1 LLYFGH
7 PGTILWCHDQS
18 AGLEPI
24 DENRWSGLGNAWLS
38 HRAAD
43 PQLRRH
49 GDSKTIVA
57 YLILIGRRYNAG
69 ARKGFGG
76 LEFTRGYGHLRMI
89 SSAKLIAELEDAVAS
104 GSSERR
110 TGMLR
115 LVTDLFLGD
124 AEAYSDEQVDLF
136 DNVMGRLA
144 NEANVG
150 ARVELAQRLAPAPR
164 APSKVVSTLANDD
177 ELQVAEPVRRQS
189 TQLDDVFLSQ
199 AARNKGQGH
208 LLAISKRGLLSEVVT
223 DALLERGDREVV
235 HSTAAND
242 GARFSPSGFS
252 TLVEKSAGD
261 GTLAE
266 TVGKRADVPTQA
278 YMRLLADADD
288 EVRHRL
294 IAANPHRPPPVTIAA
309 TGKVKAV
316 VPRDYLAA
324 QERLA
329 ALKQSGQLGADTV
342 DASVRG
348 GSFAEVIVAI
358 ALLTGLPIGV
368 AENALLK
375 RDLQLL
381 MILAKAC
388 QLTWSTVLQILT
400 IRCQLHGRDLNKAE
414 FDRSFE
420 AFNGVQPATAQRVL
434 RFMRV
439 RQAAGV

>member
-1 LLYFGH
+1 
-7 PGTILWCHDQS
+7 
-18 AGLEPI
+18 
-24 DENRWSGLGNAWLS
+24 
-38 HRAAD
+38 
-43 PQLRRH
+43 
-49 GDSKTIVA
+49 
-57 YLILIGRRYNAG
+57 
-69 ARKGFGG
+69 
-76 LEFTRGYGHLRMI
+76 MI
-89 SSAKLIAELEDAVAS
+89 SSAKLIAELEDALAS

-124 AEAYSDEQVDLF
+124 ADAYSDEQVDLF

-144 NEANVG
+144 NEAHVG
-150 ARVELAQRLAPAPR
+150 ARVELARRLAPAPR
-164 APSKVVSTLANDD
+164 APSKVVSTLAGDD
-177 ELQVAEPVRRQS
+177 ELQVAEPVLRQS
-189 TQLDDVFLSQ
+189 TQLDDAFLSQ

-235 HSTAAND
+235 HSAAAND
-242 GARFSPSGFS
+242 GARFSQSGFS

-266 TVGKRADVPTQA
+266 TVGKRGDVPTQA
-278 YMRLLADADD
+278 YMRLLAGADD
-288 EVRHRL
+288 EVRRRL
-294 IAANPHRPPPVTIAA
+294 IAAKPHRPPPVTIAA
-309 TGKVKAV
+309 TGQVKAV

-324 QERLA
+324 QERLS
-329 ALKQSGQLGADTV
+329 ALKQSGQLDADAV

-358 ALLTGLPIGV
+358 ALLTGLPITV
-368 AENALLK
+368 TEKALLK
-375 RDLQLL
+375 RDLQLF

-439 RQAAGV
+439 RQSTGV